1 MLGFFYSF
9 EKPPPLPFA
18 RERLGILSI
27 SSDSEVDAGGG
38 RQGHSGNMLS
48 TLEIALI
55 VVGSIVFAAILLFLL
70 WPSIS
75 PMLRRSA
82 KVPLTAS
89 LARGSDGGTSAKASP
104 ELPPLF
110 APV

>member
-1 MLGFFYSF
+1 MPS
-9 EKPPPLPFA
+9 A
-18 RERLGILSI
+18 I
-27 SSDSEVDAGGG
+27 
-38 RQGHSGNMLS
+38 
-48 TLEIALI
+48 EIALI
-55 VVGSIVFAAILLFLL
+55 AVGSIVTTAILLFVL

-75 PMLRRSA
+75 PMLRKPA

-104 ELPPLF
+104 EMPPLF

>member
-1 MLGFFYSF
+1 MVCN
-9 EKPPPLPFA
+9 PNQ
-18 RERLGILSI
+18 
-27 SSDSEVDAGGG
+27 EVGGEG
-38 RQGHSGNMLS
+38 VMLS

-55 VVGSIVFAAILLFLL
+55 VVGSIVTSAILLLLL

-75 PMLRRSA
+75 PSLRKSA

-89 LARGSDGGTSAKASP
+89 LARGSDGIFTEAKVSLGIV